1 MASRRVKFRFSRPH
15 SFNTTAIASSL
26 PSGLP
31 SSLSVPVYCLLIM
44 KLTSR
49 GFTSSLRIPLQ
60 PLAQPLRIPRLQPQ
74 LPVQRRV
81 QAQPPQ
87 RQQKNTFFSLPEL
100 PSFLPS
106 DKTRTLTAS
115 RTLPY
120 PPAPLFK
127 VIASV
132 DAYADFLPFLN
143 ESTVTARDPETDYP
157 TRAFLT
163 IGYGPLAETF
173 TSRVDCDPV
182 GLTVEA
188 RSGDRFGVD
197 SKMGQ
202 QAGAGAAAGGKEGIF
217 EYLSTRWELVPD
229 SSQKTTDVRLQIQF
243 EFRSQF
249 HAAVMSTVE
258 GQMAGVMVEA
268 FEKRMHEC
276 Q

>member
-1 MASRRVKFRFSRPH
+1 
-15 SFNTTAIASSL
+15 
-26 PSGLP
+26 
-31 SSLSVPVYCLLIM
+31 M

-49 GFTSSLRIPLQ
+49 GFISSLRIPPPPLQ
-60 PLAQPLRIPRLQPQ
+60 PLPRIPPVQLQPPRLQR
-74 LPVQRRV
+74 QR
-81 QAQPPQ
+81 Q
-87 RQQKNTFFSLPEL
+87 RQQLQPQGSRQFFTLPNL
-100 PSFLPS
+100 PSILPT
-106 DKTRTLTAS
+106 DKSRTLTAS

-143 ESTVTARDPETDYP
+143 ASTVTARDPQTGHP

-173 TSRVDCDPV
+173 TSQVDCDPV

-188 RSGDRFGVD
+188 RSGERFGVD

-202 QAGAGAAAGGKEGIF
+202 DGHQGGMAGAGGKDSGKEGIF

-229 SSQKTTDVRLQIQF
+229 STQKMTDVRLRIQF

-249 HAAVMSTVE
+249 HAAVMSAVE

-276 Q
+276 R